1 MDSFKKWW
9 AKLGLSRISA
19 VTKKNFMRIL
29 LCSYVFAP
37 SVGGIETV
45 SGILADQFTRLSSSV
60 TVVTRTP
67 GPPLEAAYKVVRR
80 PSLRK
85 LRELAGNSDVIF
97 QNNISLKTLLP
108 LLFLGKPVVI
118 THQTWLTRTT
128 GQRGWR
134 DYVKRALLSRCSNV
148 AISQAVAAH
157 LPVKSIVIGNPF
169 EPGEFAAAE
178 EHVRTKDIVYLGR
191 LVSDKGCDLVLRAL
205 SILKTSRICP
215 SFTMIGDGPE
225 MPALKQ
231 LTVELGLSDRVMFLG
246 AIREGRGKVVAQ
258 HKIMVIP
265 STWEEPFG
273 VVALEGIAAGCT
285 VVASRTGGLPEAIGP
300 CGILF
305 PSGDVMAL
313 ASALKEL
320 LAGPSLRDKLAAE
333 RFHHLKRF
341 QPEAV
346 AKRYLEVFES
356 AMRK

>member
-1 MDSFKKWW
+1 
-9 AKLGLSRISA
+9 
-19 VTKKNFMRIL
+19 MRIL
-29 LCSYVFAP
+29 FCSYAFAP
-37 SVGGIETV
+37 SIGGIETV
-45 SGILADQFTRLSSSV
+45 SRILANQFCGLGSTV
-60 TVVTRTP
+60 TLVTNTP
-67 GPPLEAAYKVVRR
+67 GEEISGTYEVVRR
-80 PSLRK
+80 PTIKK
-85 LRELAGNSDVIF
+85 LRELARNSDVIF

-128 GQRGWR
+128 GQLGWQ
-134 DYVKRALLSRCSNV
+134 DYLKRALLSRWSNI
-148 AISQAVAAH
+148 AISQAVAAD

-178 EHVRTKDIVYLGR
+178 EHVRNKDIVFLGR

-205 SILKTSRICP
+205 SILKTAGICP
-215 SFTMIGDGPE
+215 SFTVIGDGPE

-231 LTVELGLSDRVMFLG
+231 LTAELGLSDQVMFLG
-246 AIREGRGKVVAQ
+246 AVSEGRGKVVAE
-258 HKIMVIP
+258 HNIMVIP
-265 STWEEPFG
+265 SIWKEPFG
-273 VVALEGIAAGCT
+273 VAALEGIAAGCA

-305 PSGDVMAL
+305 PGGDVVAL

-320 LAGPSLRDKLAAE
+320 LASPSLRDKLAAE
-333 RFHHLKRF
+333 RNHHLKRF
-341 QPEAV
+341 HPEVV